1 MMKKTLAA
9 ILSVCVATAALA
21 GCGGSAGPSKATTAA
36 TTAAGDA
43 AGVGNVAAGGEETS
57 ATGTGAGKESANGA
71 GGGNESGVGAAGE
84 NLRYE
89 DTQFISMYTSSPG
102 GDMYNMAAAIAPF
115 WESELNVVASIGPGG
130 SFSNYKAIS
139 NGECT
144 IGFDHQCMHYW
155 GERAE
160 GPFEEA
166 FDGVSYMMILFP
178 ATVQCFS
185 TDKNPSVQQI
195 SDIGDKRVGFGAVGS
210 ALNVFLEDYLKV
222 MYDITPESIVANGGS
237 VSYMSDS
244 EMSSAMA
251 DGTIDVG
258 FALGTYPKTSLQE
271 LENSPGLRL
280 ISFGE
285 DLDKYL
291 ETNPGWGKFT
301 IPEGTYM
308 GQDTDYETATSWAI
322 MSIASDM
329 DEELVYRLTRVA
341 WENIEEEGEACAA
354 IRNFMK
360 LEDTLKPMSGA
371 ELHPGAARY
380 YKEIGLLKE

>member
-9 ILSVCVATAALA
+9 ILSVCVAAAGLT
-21 GCGGSAGPSKATTAA
+21 GCTSGSSTATTAA
-36 TTAAGDA
+36 SSGAAAAENQVASAGSGDEA
-43 AGVGNVAAGGEETS
+43 KDAGASS
-57 ATGTGAGKESANGA
+57 AE
-71 GGGNESGVGAAGE
+71 GGNEAD
-84 NLRYE
+84 LRYE
-89 DTQFISMYTSSPG
+89 DTRFISMYTSSPG

-155 GERAE
+155 GERAQ
-160 GPFEEA
+160 GPFEET
-166 FDGVSYMMILFP
+166 FDGVSYRMILFP

-185 TDKNPSVQQI
+185 TDKNTSVQQI
-195 SDIGDKRVGFGAVGS
+195 SDIADKRVGFGAVGS

-237 VSYMSDS
+237 ISYMSDS

-291 ETNPGWGKFT
+291 ETNPGWGKFS
-301 IPEGTYM
+301 IPAGTYV

-329 DEELVYRLTRVA
+329 DEELVYRLTRVT
-341 WENIEEEGEACAA
+341 WENIQEEGEACAA

-360 LEDTLKPMSGA
+360 LEDTLKPMGGA

-380 YKEIGLLKE
+380 YKEIGLLEE

>member
-1 MMKKTLAA
+1 MKKILAV
-9 ILSVCVATAALA
+9 ILSVSLAAAGLA
-21 GCGGSAGPSKATTAA
+21 GCGSGSSATATTAA
-36 TTAAGDA
+36 PDQAAG
-43 AGVGNVAAGGEETS
+43 AGN
-57 ATGTGAGKESANGA
+57 GTGAGSSNASGGTAQASGAGEAA
-71 GGGNESGVGAAGE
+71 GGGEASAGE
-84 NLRYE
+84 GLRYE
-89 DTQFISMYTSSPG
+89 DTRFISMYTSSPG

-160 GPFEEA
+160 GPFEETY
-166 FDGVSYMMILFP
+166 DGVSYMMILFP

-185 TDKNPSVQQI
+185 TDKNLSVQQI

-210 ALNVFLEDYLKV
+210 ALNVFLEDYLEA
-222 MYDITPESIVANGGS
+222 MYQITPESIVANGGS
-237 VSYMSDS
+237 ISYMSDS
-244 EMSSAMA
+244 EMSAAMA

-280 ISFGE
+280 IRFGE

-291 ETNPGWGKFT
+291 ETNPGWGKFS
-301 IPEGTYM
+301 IPAGTYA
-308 GQDTDYETATSWAI
+308 GQEEDYETATSWAI
-322 MSIASDM
+322 MSVASDL

-341 WENIEEEGEACAA
+341 WENIQAEGEACAA

-360 LEDTLKPMSGA
+360 LEDTLKPMGGA
-371 ELHPGAARY
+371 ALHPGAERY
-380 YKEIGLLKE
+380 YKEIGLLK

>member
-1 MMKKTLAA
+1 MKKVLAA
-9 ILSVCVATAALA
+9 ILSVTVVMTMAA
-21 GCGGSAGPSKATTAA
+21 GCASNQETKKTTEEVKTTESAAVAESKGT
-36 TTAAGDA
+36 
-43 AGVGNVAAGGEETS
+43 AAGGEEDH
-57 ATGTGAGKESANGA
+57 
-71 GGGNESGVGAAGE
+71 
-84 NLRYE
+84 LRYDE
-89 DTQFISMYTSSPG
+89 TQFISMYTSSPG

-155 GERAE
+155 GERGE
-160 GPFEEA
+160 GPFDEVY
-166 FDGVSYMMILFP
+166 DGVSYMAILFP

-185 TDKNPSVQQI
+185 TTQNTSVQSI
-195 SDIGDKRVGFGAVGS
+195 KDIADKRIGFGAVGS

-222 MYDITPESIVANGGS
+222 MYDITPETIVANGGS
-237 VSYMSDS
+237 INYMSDS
-244 EMSSAMA
+244 EMSAAMA

-291 ETNPGWGKFT
+291 ETNPGWNKFS
-301 IPEGTYM
+301 IPAGTYE
-308 GQDTDYETATSWAI
+308 GQTEDYETATSWAI
-322 MSIASDM
+322 MSVADDA
-329 DEELVYRLTRVA
+329 DEELVYRLTKVA
-341 WENIEEEGEACAA
+341 WENIEEAGEACSA

-360 LEDTLKPMSGA
+360 LEDALEPMAGA

>member
-1 MMKKTLAA
+1 MMKRAVAA
-9 ILSVCVATAALA
+9 ILSATMVAAALT
-21 GCGGSAGPSKATTAA
+21 GCSSGTAKTTEA
-36 TTAAGDA
+36 
-43 AGVGNVAAGGEETS
+43 VTS
-57 ATGTGAGKESANGA
+57 AAPAQAETKAPKAEASEAQ
-71 GGGNESGVGAAGE
+71 GE
-84 NLRYE
+84 QAEVAEDLRYE
-89 DTQFISMYTSSPG
+89 DAQFISMYTSSPG

-115 WESELNVVASIGPGG
+115 WEQDLNVVASIGPGG
-130 SFSNYKAIS
+130 SFSNYKAIA

-160 GPFEEA
+160 GPFDDKYE
-166 FDGVSYMMILFP
+166 GVSYMMILFP

-185 TDKNPSVQQI
+185 TDKNTSVQQI

-251 DGTIDVG
+251 DGTIDIG

-291 ETNPGWGKFT
+291 ETNPGWSKFT
-301 IPEGTYM
+301 IPANTYA
-308 GQDTDYETATSWAI
+308 GQTEAYDTATSWAI
-322 MSIASDM
+322 MSIADTA
-329 DEELVYRLTRVA
+329 DEELVYRLTKTA
-341 WENIEEEGEACAA
+341 WEHLEEEGEACAA

-360 LEDTLKPMSGA
+360 LEDTLKPMDGA
-371 ELHPGAARY
+371 ALHPGAARY
-380 YKEIGLLKE
+380 YKEIGLLTD